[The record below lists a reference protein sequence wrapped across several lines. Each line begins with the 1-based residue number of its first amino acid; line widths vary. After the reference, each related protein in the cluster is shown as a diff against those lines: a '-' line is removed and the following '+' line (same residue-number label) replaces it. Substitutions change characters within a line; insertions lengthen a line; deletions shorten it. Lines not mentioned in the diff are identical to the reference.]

1 VICIDNDAIA
11 LLIDSVVSEHRNDA
25 KLDTT
30 VRAHMLTTDPEST
43 SRVFNLFAIDPKSEN
58 GQKYKLFQLDLSK
71 VHSRQCQLDENDKD
85 RSDFET
91 WAARDL
97 TEGPDCLMGHEQV
110 SWPV

>member
-1 VICIDNDAIA
+1 
-11 LLIDSVVSEHRNDA
+11 
-25 KLDTT
+25 
-30 VRAHMLTTDPEST
+30 MLTTDPEST

-110 SWPV
+110 SLPVQLKNHLHLLITILDLLPSKAKQ